1 MKTYTCHIYDPA
13 NCLDG
18 PLAIIE
24 QERQYFGKDFLQKV
38 SKQMMWN
45 HEPRQFAIIACD
57 GFPFFIMHYH
67 EKVDNSTFSA
77 EVYGYRW
84 PYADYKQ
91 PPHEWQRNIVNV
103 E

>member
-1 MKTYTCHIYDPA
+1 MKTYTCRIYDPS

-24 QERQYFGKDFLQKV
+24 QERQYFGKDFLQNV
-38 SKQMMWN
+38 MNTMM
-45 HEPRQFAIIACD
+45 HITRTTRQFAIISCN
-57 GFPFFIMHYH
+57 GFPFFITHYL
-67 EKVDNSTFSA
+67 EKTNGSA

-91 PPHEWQRNIVNV
+91 PPHEWERHAVIN